1 MKFANIYLSCV
12 KYDKSSVDSKNMK
25 FANFVHLH
33 THSQYSLLDGAC
45 KLGPLIELAKEYKM
59 PALAVTDHGNMFA
72 AAEFYKKATKAGIKP
87 IIGTEAYVAAGSR
100 FDKKPIEK
108 FPSGGFH
115 LVLLAK
121 NQAGYKNLIKLSTA
135 GFLEGFYHRPRI
147 DKQLLREHSEGL
159 IALTACMN
167 GEVNWHLLR
176 GDADRAVEAAR
187 ELNEIFGEGNFYL
200 EMQNHGIDK
209 EELLLPMI
217 YTVHRQTGIPIVA
230 TNDCHYLKREDSEAH
245 DALLCIQT
253 GKLISDIDR
262 MRYNTDQI
270 YFKSAEEM
278 TELFKDY
285 PDAVSNTVQIA
296 EKCNLQMEM
305 GKLHLPHF
313 PIPST
318 HPDADS
324 YLRHLCEEG
333 LKKRYDKITTETK
346 ERLDYELSI
355 IKQMKY
361 AGYFL
366 IVKDFIDHA
375 WSIDVPVGP
384 GRGSAAGSLVSYCL
398 GITNL
403 DPMKYSLLFERFLN
417 PERISMPDIDIDFAD
432 RGREKVIDYVVE
444 KYNEKNVCQI
454 ITFGTMAA
462 RGVVRDVGRVLGMPY
477 SDVDKIAKMIPFAV
491 GMTLEQAL
499 KDNGD
504 LKELYD
510 KDERVKKLINLSR
523 PLEGLA
529 RHASTHAA
537 GVVIAPS
544 DLTDYVPLFKS
555 NKDEVTTQFDM
566 KMVEEIGL
574 LKMDFLGLRTLTVMQ
589 DCLKMIEENHDK
601 KINIDTVDLNVK
613 KVYKLFSHG
622 RTIGI
627 FQFESGGMRDYL
639 RKLRPENLTDLAVM
653 NALYRPGPL
662 DSGMIDIYIER
673 KNGKQE
679 VSFEHPRLEKI
690 LKDTY
695 GVIVFQ
701 EQVLQIANSL
711 AGYSMG
717 KADILRKAMG
727 KKQAKLMAEQKKEF
741 LKGCKERK
749 IDDKIAITVFDQIET
764 FARYGFNKAH
774 STGYALVAYQCAFL
788 KTHYPLEFMAASMT
802 SEMDDSSRIFI
813 LMEECRNMNII
824 VLPPDVN
831 ESEKGFSVR
840 DKKIRFGLLG
850 IKNVGEGAV
859 EAIISSR
866 RRDGKFNSLADLVS
880 RVELKNINRRTL
892 ESMNIAGALDSLTGN
907 RAQKSKIVVEML
919 EFGQKVQSS
928 SQTNDL
934 FATDGAKIERKEPS
948 MPECEDWSIT
958 KKLSG
963 EKEMLGFYVSG
974 HPLDRFRSELANF
987 GTADTEGL
995 SAAKDG
1001 REVRLGGIISA
1012 VKLMNDKRGNRM
1024 AFVTI
1029 EDFKGRV
1036 ELIIFSDSYEKGKAY
1051 IREDEI
1057 IMATGRVSTREEEA
1071 PKIIVNDL
1079 YPLESLASQFN
1090 CQLVIKID
1098 ENTSERK
1105 LAAVQ
1110 KALDKNKGKIP
1121 VMIAA
1126 RQNGD
1131 EYYIK
1136 SNRFVIE
1143 PKNELLI
1150 KLKELLGD
1158 SSVFLQPINK

>member
-1 MKFANIYLSCV
+1 
-12 KYDKSSVDSKNMK
+12 MK

-45 KLGPLIELAKEYKM
+45 KLEPLIETAKEYKM
-59 PALAVTDHGNMFA
+59 PALAITDHGNMFG
-72 AAEFYKKATKAGIKP
+72 AAEFYKKATQAGVKP

-100 FDKKPIEK
+100 FDKKPIGK
-108 FPSGGFH
+108 FPGGGFH
-115 LVLLAK
+115 LVILAK
-121 NQAGYKNLIKLSTA
+121 NQTGYKNLIKLSTA

-147 DKQLLREHSEGL
+147 DKQLLREHSGGL
-159 IALTACMN
+159 IALTACMK

-176 GDADRAVEAAR
+176 GDPDRAVEAAR
-187 ELNEIFGEGNFYL
+187 ELNEIFGDGNFYL
-200 EMQNHGIDK
+200 EMQNHGLDK

-230 TNDCHYLKREDSEAH
+230 TNDCHYLRQEDSEAH

-253 GKLISDIDR
+253 GKLISDTDR
-262 MRYNTDQI
+262 MKYNTDQI

-278 TELFKDY
+278 AELFKDY
-285 PDAVSNTVQIA
+285 PEAIDNTVQIA
-296 EKCNLQMEM
+296 EKCNLEMEM

-313 PIPST
+313 PIPSPYT
-318 HPDADS
+318 DPDS
-324 YLRHLCEEG
+324 YLRHLCVEG
-333 LKKRYDKITTETK
+333 LKKRFSKISQEIN
-346 ERLDYELSI
+346 ERLDYELSVI
-355 IKQMKY
+355 RQMKY

-366 IVKDFIDHA
+366 VVKDFIDHA
-375 WSIDVPVGP
+375 WSIGVAVGP

-432 RGREKVIDYVVE
+432 RGRDKVIDYVVE

-477 SDVDKIAKMIPFAV
+477 SEVDKIAKMIPFAV

-499 KDNGD
+499 KDNGE
-504 LKELYD
+504 LKQLYD
-510 KDERVKKLINLSR
+510 KDERVKKLIDLSR

-555 NKDEVTTQFDM
+555 NKDEITTQFDM

-574 LKMDFLGLRTLTVMQ
+574 LKMDFLGLRTLTVIQ

-601 KINIDTVDLNVK
+601 KIDIDAIDLNEK
-613 KVYKLFSHG
+613 KVYKLFARG
-622 RTIGI
+622 ETIGI

-639 RKLRPENLTDLAVM
+639 RKLKPENLTDLTVM

-673 KNGKQE
+673 KNGRQE
-679 VSFEHPRLEKI
+679 VTFEHPRLEKI

-711 AGYSMG
+711 AGYTMG

-741 LKGCKERK
+741 LDGCREHK
-749 IDDKIAITVFDQIET
+749 IDPKIAGSVFDQIET

-774 STGYALVAYQCAFL
+774 STGYALIAYQCAYL
-788 KTHYPLEFMAASMT
+788 KTHYPLEFMAAGMT
-802 SEMDDSSRIFI
+802 SEMDDAGRIFI
-813 LMEECRNMNII
+813 LMEECRRMNII
-824 VLPPDVN
+824 VQPPDVN
-831 ESEKGFSVR
+831 ESEIGFSVR
-840 DKKIRFGLLG
+840 DKKIRFGLLA

-859 EAIISSR
+859 EAIIRSR
-866 RRDGKFNSLADLVS
+866 KADGKFTSLADIVS

-892 ESMNIAGALDSLTGN
+892 ESMIAAGAMDTLPGN
-907 RAQKSKIVVEML
+907 RAQKTSVVVEML

-934 FATDGAKIERKEPS
+934 FAADGTKIDRKEPT
-948 MPECEDWSIT
+948 MPDKDDWSIT

-974 HPLDRFRSELANF
+974 HPLDRFRSELVNF
-987 GTADTEGL
+987 GTVDTEKL
-995 SAAKDG
+995 ATVNDN

-1029 EDFKGRV
+1029 EDFKGHV
-1036 ELIIFSDSYEKGKAY
+1036 ELIVFSDSYEKGKAY

-1057 IMATGRVSTREEEA
+1057 IMVSGRVSTREEEA
-1071 PKIIVNDL
+1071 AKIIVNDL
-1079 YPLESLASQFN
+1079 FPLESLAKQFN
-1090 CQLVIKID
+1090 CQLVIRID

-1105 LAAVQ
+1105 LAAIQ
-1110 KALDKNKGKIP
+1110 NALEKNKGKIP

-1136 SNRFVIE
+1136 SKRFVIE
-1143 PKNELLI
+1143 PKNDLLI
-1150 KLKELLGD
+1150 KLKEILGD
-1158 SSVFLQPINK
+1158 SSVFLQPLG

>member
-1 MKFANIYLSCV
+1 
-12 KYDKSSVDSKNMK
+12 
-25 FANFVHLH
+25 
-33 THSQYSLLDGAC
+33 
-45 KLGPLIELAKEYKM
+45 
-59 PALAVTDHGNMFA
+59 
-72 AAEFYKKATKAGIKP
+72 
-87 IIGTEAYVAAGSR
+87 
-100 FDKKPIEK
+100 
-108 FPSGGFH
+108 
-115 LVLLAK
+115 
-121 NQAGYKNLIKLSTA
+121 
-135 GFLEGFYHRPRI
+135 
-147 DKQLLREHSEGL
+147 
-159 IALTACMN
+159 
-167 GEVNWHLLR
+167 
-176 GDADRAVEAAR
+176 
-187 ELNEIFGEGNFYL
+187 
-200 EMQNHGIDK
+200 MQNHGLDK

-217 YTVHRQTGIPIVA
+217 YTVHRQTGIPIAA
-230 TNDCHYLKREDSEAH
+230 TNDCHYLKQGDSEAH

-253 GKLISDIDR
+253 GKLISDTDR
-262 MRYNTDQI
+262 MKYNTDQI

-278 TELFKDY
+278 AELFKDY
-285 PDAVSNTVQIA
+285 PEAIDNTVQIA
-296 EKCNLQMEM
+296 EKCNLEMEM

-313 PIPST
+313 PIPSPFT
-318 HPDADS
+318 DPDS
-324 YLRHLCEEG
+324 YLRHLCEKG
-333 LKKRYDKITTETK
+333 LKERFSKITQEIN
-346 ERLDYELSI
+346 ERLDYELSVI
-355 IKQMKY
+355 RQMKY

-366 IVKDFIDHA
+366 VVKDFIDHA
-375 WSIDVPVGP
+375 WSIGVAVGP

-432 RGREKVIDYVVE
+432 RGRDKVIDYVVE

-477 SDVDKIAKMIPFAV
+477 SEVDKIAKMIPFAV

-499 KDNGD
+499 KDNGE
-504 LKELYD
+504 LKQLYD
-510 KDERVKKLINLSR
+510 KDERVKKLIDLSR
-523 PLEGLA
+523 PLEGLT

-555 NKDEVTTQFDM
+555 NKDEITTQFDM

-574 LKMDFLGLRTLTVMQ
+574 LKMDFLGLRTLTVIQ
-589 DCLKMIEENHDK
+589 DCLKMIDENHDK
-601 KINIDTVDLNVK
+601 KIDIDTIDLNEK
-613 KVYKLFSHG
+613 KVYKLFARG
-622 RTIGI
+622 ETIGI

-639 RKLRPENLTDLAVM
+639 RKLKPENLTDLTVM

-679 VSFEHPRLEKI
+679 VTFEHPRLEKI

-711 AGYSMG
+711 AGYTMG

-741 LKGCKERK
+741 LDGCRERK
-749 IDDKIAITVFDQIET
+749 IDPRIAGSVFDQIET

-774 STGYALVAYQCAFL
+774 STGYALIAYQCAYL
-788 KTHYPLEFMAASMT
+788 KTHYPLEFMAAGMT
-802 SEMDDSSRIFI
+802 SEMDDAGRIFI
-813 LMEECRNMNII
+813 LMEECRRMNII
-824 VLPPDVN
+824 VQPPDVN
-831 ESEKGFSVR
+831 ESEIGFSVR
-840 DKKIRFGLLG
+840 DKKIRFGLLA

-859 EAIISSR
+859 EAIIRSR
-866 RRDGKFNSLADLVS
+866 KADGKFTSLADLVS

-892 ESMNIAGALDSLTGN
+892 ESMIAAGAMDSLPGN
-907 RAQKSKIVVEML
+907 RAQKTAVVVELL
-919 EFGQKVQSS
+919 EFGQKVQSVS
-928 SQTNDL
+928 HTKDL
-934 FATDGAKIERKEPS
+934 FAAGGAKIDRREPA
-948 MPECEDWSIT
+948 MPVKDDWSIT

-974 HPLDRFRSELANF
+974 HPLDRFRSELVNF
-987 GTADTEGL
+987 GTVDTEKL
-995 SAAKDG
+995 ATVNDN

-1029 EDFKGRV
+1029 EDFKGHV
-1036 ELIIFSDSYEKGKAY
+1036 ELIVFSDSYEKGKAY

-1057 IMATGRVSTREEEA
+1057 IMVSGRVSTREEEA

-1079 YPLESLASQFN
+1079 FPLESLAEQFN
-1090 CQLVIKID
+1090 CQLVIRIG

-1105 LAAVQ
+1105 LTAIQ
-1110 KALDKNKGKIP
+1110 NALGKNKGKIP

-1136 SNRFVIE
+1136 SKRFTIE
-1143 PKNELLI
+1143 PKNDLLF
-1150 KLKELLGD
+1150 KLKEILGD
-1158 SSVFLQPINK
+1158 SSVFLQPLDK